1 MLLLLLYAD
10 THRTAQRSPQKAE
23 GIHTD
28 LRENVV
34 VHHREGETPCRP
46 LPQRKSGMLYR
57 NFLYRYCERG
67 GRVGRGDDDPD
78 AFL

>member
-28 LRENVV
+28 LRENEV

-46 LPQRKSGMLYR
+46 CHRGKAGCSIEIFYIGTVSGVA
-57 NFLYRYCERG
+57 G
-67 GRVGRGDDDPD
+67 
-78 AFL
+78 